1 MNKKELIKNRFK
13 KAVWVFYLLAILL
26 FASVDV
32 LYFDK
37 VPFYTIIIII
47 VYFLYNVIFKNIRQ

>member
-1 MNKKELIKNRFK
+1 MKISESKLF
-13 KAVWVFYLLAILL
+13 LLAKTLFILL
-26 FASVDV
+26 AVFLIIVDI

-47 VYFLYNVIFKNIRQ
+47 ILVTYNVLVKNIR